1 MSVFRQKLILFY
13 LFLSIL
19 FINYWSYSSAYFSD
33 PNSLKYN
40 YVFLALLVPLFL
52 FDISKF
58 ILFIFKNQYARIL
71 SVFFVFFV
79 TDLLLNYPLN
89 KYKIDTVILLIIIL
103 IFSFLFKNIN
113 HKVLTNFIYI
123 NLLVWMIFSFV
134 ELYIINNYPLLHL
147 NTWEGIGIQ
156 TIFPQGYQYHGFGIH
171 GLGITSQVNTSALII
186 LVVFSIYYIRIKTNI
201 FFKVFNFTVIFFC
214 VYLLQFSSS
223 LTGVLSL
230 LIAIYFYLLCTK
242 TIFSIRYSYFSL
254 FTIAFIFSSAI
265 FIIGNLIGFSARTG
279 NEEAYYYDLIQWPIE
294 YYINNFITISLGFQ
308 NYIPADITPLENR
321 YFNLLLSVGLFFT
334 VFVLSSFY
342 SLHKSFFLML
352 KYFKNSKHSTFY
364 GLILIIFT
372 YLIFSYF
379 HISYL
384 PHTNGLIFFA
394 LIFVFCSST
403 AFKKILFE

>member
-113 HKVLTNFIYI
+113 HKALTNFIYI

-134 ELYIINNYPLLHL
+134 ELYIIN
-147 NTWEGIGIQ
+147 I
-156 TIFPQGYQYHGFGIH
+156 
-171 GLGITSQVNTSALII
+171 
-186 LVVFSIYYIRIKTNI
+186 
-201 FFKVFNFTVIFFC
+201 C
-214 VYLLQFSSS
+214 
-223 LTGVLSL
+223 
-230 LIAIYFYLLCTK
+230 
-242 TIFSIRYSYFSL
+242 
-254 FTIAFIFSSAI
+254 
-265 FIIGNLIGFSARTG
+265 
-279 NEEAYYYDLIQWPIE
+279 
-294 YYINNFITISLGFQ
+294 Q
-308 NYIPADITPLENR
+308 N
-321 YFNLLLSVGLFFT
+321 
-334 VFVLSSFY
+334 
-342 SLHKSFFLML
+342 
-352 KYFKNSKHSTFY
+352 
-364 GLILIIFT
+364 
-372 YLIFSYF
+372 
-379 HISYL
+379 
-384 PHTNGLIFFA
+384 
-394 LIFVFCSST
+394 C
-403 AFKKILFE
+403 

>member
-1 MSVFRQKLILFY
+1 MSALRQKLILFY
-13 LFLSIL
+13 LFLAIL
-19 FINYWSYSSAYFSD
+19 FINYWSYSSVYFSE

-40 YVFLALLVPLFL
+40 YVFLALLIPLFL

-58 ILFIFKNQYARIL
+58 IIYTFKNKYSKILAVFFIF
-71 SVFFVFFV
+71 FVI
-79 TDLLLNYPLN
+79 DLLLNYPLN
-89 KYKIDTVILLIIIL
+89 KYKIDTFILLIIIL
-103 IFSFLFKNIN
+103 IFSFVFRNIT
-113 HKVLTNFIYI
+113 HKIFTNFIYI
-123 NLLVWMIFSFV
+123 NLLVWMIFSFI

-156 TIFPQGYQYHGFGIH
+156 NIFSMNSQYHGFGIH

-186 LVVFSIYYIRIKTNI
+186 LIVFCFYYIIKKSNI
-201 FFKVFNFTVIFFC
+201 FFKFFNILIIFFSF
-214 VYLLQFSSS
+214 YLLQFSSS

-230 LIAIYFYLLCTK
+230 LIAIYFYLICTK
-242 TIFSIRYSYFSL
+242 TIFSIRYSYFYL
-254 FTIAFIFSSAI
+254 FAVAFIFSSVI
-265 FIIGNLIGFSARTG
+265 FIIGNVIGFSARTG

-294 YYINNFITISLGFQ
+294 YYLNNFISVSIGFQ

-321 YFNLLLSVGLFFT
+321 YFNLLLSVGLFFFI
-334 VFVLSSFY
+334 FVLSSFY

-352 KYFKNSKHSTFY
+352 KNFNKSKYSSFY
-364 GLILIIFT
+364 ALILIIFT

-394 LIFVFCSST
+394 LSFVFCSS
-403 AFKKILFE
+403 AVFKKLPIE